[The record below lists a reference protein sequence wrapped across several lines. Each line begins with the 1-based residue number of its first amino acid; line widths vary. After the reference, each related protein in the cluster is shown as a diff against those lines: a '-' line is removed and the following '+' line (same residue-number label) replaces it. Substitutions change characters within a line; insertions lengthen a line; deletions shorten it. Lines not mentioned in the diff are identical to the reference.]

1 MPADELEHRTHEV
14 AELFAAMPTRA
25 VWHTKRLLDAAQE
38 TTFAEQLELEA
49 VTQAEMTQTH
59 DFTEGVA
66 AFLEKR
72 TGGVHRRRRRA
83 AAPDHGPSTSTTGAA
98 GD

>member
-1 MPADELEHRTHEV
+1 M

-25 VWHTKRLLDAAQE
+25 VWQTKRLLDAAQE

-72 TGGVHRRRRRA
+72 DRRSSP
-83 AAPDHGPSTSTTGAA
+83 APTSSGCTRSRSATSTTGAA